1 MSLNSSSASSR
12 TGLLARVSRHYPLM
26 TCEKEKITQTTLN
39 TNHKIGFVRK
49 LPGTIRTVRT
59 ATNSMMQIQG
69 LTKDMEPE
77 KKKETSI
84 PQDDEDTTSET
95 SSCGENESKKEAKS
109 EAYDEVEAGDTKAS
123 DGTIVKPTKF
133 DVLFGRG
140 KPYQGHSGNIR
151 LHKVVDVYKP
161 RYSQARRHVKTEI
174 AEEIVQFIKGGGE
187 KSGRFLKRTEGEDAW
202 VEVSDTIARDK
213 VSHALRGKSRHSEL
227 ATESPEPLI
236 PTKRIGGNLEQAAK
250 RQRMAAHP
258 LAAEMYAQRSQ
269 GGFMDPLSGRIFP
282 SAVTGAALPAN
293 LFHQD
298 AASNQLLGRLHHPLG
313 GSLPPQLAASQLYSS
328 MGGMRNLSGF
338 LPMHHSPR
346 LTREQEAL
354 AYLQSLRGAESQ
366 FLASGPRPWW

>member
-1 MSLNSSSASSR
+1 MTVPVLVTINVSSVVPSLDALKKRGNHTGTNIKSILFENHHER
-12 TGLLARVSRHYPLM
+12 T
-26 TCEKEKITQTTLN
+26 
-39 TNHKIGFVRK
+39 
-49 LPGTIRTVRT
+49 RT
-59 ATNSMMQIQG
+59 ATTSMMQLQV
-69 LTKDMEPE
+69 LTKDKEPE
-77 KKKETSI
+77 EEKAASI

-95 SSCGENESKKEAKS
+95 SSCGEEDSKKEAKS
-109 EAYDEVEAGDTKAS
+109 EANEEVEAGETEAGD
-123 DGTIVKPTKF
+123 DTIVKPTKF

-187 KSGRFLKRTEGEDAW
+187 KAGRFLKRTDGEDAW

-236 PTKRIGGNLEQAAK
+236 PTKRIPLNGTDSLEQAAK
-250 RQRMAAHP
+250 RQRMDALP
-258 LAAEMYAQRSQ
+258 PTSDMYAQRAQ
-269 GGFMDPLSGRIFP
+269 GSFIDPLSGRIFP

-293 LFHQD
+293 LF
-298 AASNQLLGRLHHPLG
+298 NQGTTANHLLGRLHHPLG

-328 MGGMRNLSGF
+328 MGGMRNLPGF
-338 LPMHHSPR
+338 LPMHHSLSPR

-354 AYLQSLRGAESQ
+354 AYLQSLRGTDSQ
-366 FLASGPRPWW
+366 FLASGPSRPWW

>member
-1 MSLNSSSASSR
+1 MKSG
-12 TGLLARVSRHYPLM
+12 TI
-26 TCEKEKITQTTLN
+26 EN
-39 TNHKIGFVRK
+39 TEHKIDFDRK
-49 LPGTIRTVRT
+49 SPRTHY
-59 ATNSMMQIQG
+59 TNSMTELQKS
-69 LTKDMEPE
+69 TKDKDKEPE
-77 KKKETSI
+77 EEKASPV

-95 SSCGENESKKEAKS
+95 SSCGEESSKKEAKL
-109 EAYDEVEAGDTKAS
+109 EANEEVEASGELEAG
-123 DGTIVKPTKF
+123 DGTIDNPSKF

-227 ATESPEPLI
+227 ATESPEALLPS
-236 PTKRIGGNLEQAAK
+236 KRGVNGTDSLEQAAK
-250 RQRMAAHP
+250 RQRMAALP
-258 LAAEMYAQRSQ
+258 LASDMYAQRAQ

-282 SAVTGAALPAN
+282 SAVAGALPVN
-293 LFHQD
+293 LFNQS
-298 AASNQLLGRLHHPLG
+298 AATNQLLGRLHHPLG
-313 GSLPPQLAASQLYSS
+313 GSLPPQLGASQLYSG
-328 MGGMRNLSGF
+328 MGGLGGLSGF
-338 LPMHHSPR
+338 LPMHHSLPPR
-346 LTREQEAL
+346 LSREQEAL

-366 FLASGPRPWW
+366 FLAGGASRPWF